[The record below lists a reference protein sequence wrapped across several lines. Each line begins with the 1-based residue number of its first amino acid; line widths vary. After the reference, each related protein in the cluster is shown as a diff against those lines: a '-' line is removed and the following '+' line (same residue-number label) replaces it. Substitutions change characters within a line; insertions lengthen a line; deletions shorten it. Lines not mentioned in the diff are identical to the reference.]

1 MIFPDTQD
9 SIPLLQKT
17 IPPVTKAL
25 EMASTVAS
33 ILPFKVVFS
42 HIELQLCEG
51 AFSTISATYIHS
63 TPARKAQWAE

>member
-9 SIPLLQKT
+9 SIPLLQK
-17 IPPVTKAL
+17 TKAL

-63 TPARKAQWAE
+63 TPARKAQRAE